1 MGRRGRSSPSS
12 SPMRSSFGPARP
24 SQPRMAASRPTP
36 PPPSHAPSQ
45 SVPMRQQPAAVAPA
59 PAPSQGPGLLGQ
71 MAATAGGVAI
81 GSAVGHTI
89 GHAITGS
96 MGSGQSVE
104 QPAAAAAQTAPAPAQ
119 YGSTEQQQQ
128 QPPCQYEMKQFMDCA
143 QNYDLT
149 LCEGFNEALKQCRLQ
164 YPSARI

>member
-1 MGRRGRSSPSS
+1 MARRGRSSLSS
-12 SPMRSSFGPARP
+12 SPTRSSFGPARP
-24 SQPRMAASRPTP
+24 SQPRMAASRPMSP
-36 PPPSHAPSQ
+36 PAPSQ
-45 SVPMRQQPAAVAPA
+45 SLPMRQQSAAVAPA
-59 PAPSQGPGLLGQ
+59 QAPSQGPGLLGQ

-96 MGSGQSVE
+96 GGGQSAE
-104 QPAAAAAQTAPAPAQ
+104 TQAPAQ
-119 YGSTEQQQQ
+119 VPAQSQYGSEQPQQQQ
-128 QPPCQYEMKQFMDCA
+128 SPCQFELKQFLDCT